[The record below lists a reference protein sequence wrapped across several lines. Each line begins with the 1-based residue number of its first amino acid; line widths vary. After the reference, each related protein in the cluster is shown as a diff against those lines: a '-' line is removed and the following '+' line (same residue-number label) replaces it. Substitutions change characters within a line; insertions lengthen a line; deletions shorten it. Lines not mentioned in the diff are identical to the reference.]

1 MANSEGKSSN
11 THRDMKEESSHSLV
25 IPSAAHKCDPE
36 DDLELQMLNAQ
47 IESGGKILTNANMKK
62 KSFFQI
68 TSVTENVN
76 DENDS
81 MDELDE
87 SRAEDLSSAD
97 LSNMSKLS
105 VQTDIEQ
112 SDADDPAN
120 SGGVCLNPNYAA
132 TNPNSEANGNGPS
145 RFKLVKVAR
154 IEPIKR
160 GRWTCKDFLTEP
172 QPVAECSAPK
182 AEQMKDNV
190 SGSSSAASS
199 VHFVPGENPPT
210 DNPLGELSS
219 APQQPAPPSNEKAK
233 DAKKVNSDKRDSSVS
248 LTRERT
254 GSKSALSK
262 EILLRKESS
271 AMSDLP
277 SLKDSLNVDTDNQSE
292 SDDSTSATGGAIDN
306 KIEQAMDLVKSHLL
320 FAVRE
325 EVEVLKEQINEL
337 LDKNE
342 QLQRENSLLRQSQTQ
357 GLSHLPYSQ
366 AETPQANRLVNT
378 TATTQDQGGFPS
390 MAGGA
395 PRTDGFTQQSQAPP
409 PSEQFSGMQAAGGPT
424 HAQQAPTQQQAL
436 PQQQA
441 SQYGHIQQQ
450 STLPQQAPHSIPQ
463 QTTTQQAQPPSQT

>member
-1 MANSEGKSSN
+1 MANTEGKSSS
-11 THRDMKEESSHSLV
+11 THQEMKEETSNSLV
-25 IPSAAHKCDPE
+25 PPSAPNKCDPAE
-36 DDLELQMLNAQ
+36 EELELQFLNAQ
-47 IESGGKILTNANMKK
+47 IHESGSKILANANKK

-87 SRAEDLSSAD
+87 SRADDLSSAD
-97 LSNMSKLS
+97 LSNMSKMSL
-105 VQTDIEQ
+105 QTDVEH
-112 SDADDPAN
+112 SDADDPAITV
-120 SGGVCLNPNYAA
+120 GVCLNPNYAA

-172 QPVAECSAPK
+172 QPAGECSAPK

-199 VHFVPGENPPT
+199 VHFVPGENPST
-210 DNPLGELSS
+210 DNPLGDLSS
-219 APQQPAPPSNEKAK
+219 AAQQPVPPSSEKAK
-233 DAKKVNSDKRDSSVS
+233 DGKRMKRDSFAS
-248 LTRERT
+248 LTRDRT
-254 GSKSALSK
+254 GSKGTFSK
-262 EILLRKESS
+262 DHLRKES
-271 AMSDLP
+271 SDLP

-342 QLQRENSLLRQSQTQ
+342 QLQRENSLLRQTQTQ
-357 GLSHLPYSQ
+357 GLPHHPYSQ
-366 AETPQANRLVNT
+366 SETPQVNRLVNT
-378 TATTQDQGGFPS
+378 TANTQDQGGFPS
-390 MAGGA
+390 MAGGGA
-395 PRTDGFTQQSQAPP
+395 PRTDGGGFTQQSQAPP
-409 PSEQFSGMQAAGGPT
+409 PSDQFAGMQAAGGPT
-424 HAQQAPTQQQAL
+424 HAQQASSQQQAL

-441 SQYGHIQQQ
+441 SQYGHIQSQQ
-450 STLPQQAPHSIPQ
+450 TPQHSIPQ
-463 QTTTQQAQPPSQT
+463 QTTTQHAQPPSQT